1 QEAGLNDFQ
10 ENPKFRALLHQAI
23 QTGLREGAD
32 DIQINGALQL
42 QNGWMH
48 IHDERNV
55 PALGRVGD
63 PDDILASVLVED
75 SKASFLE
82 AAHSPLI
89 QPETYQSMPS
99 YRLCTVDG
107 PTQLTD
113 GLALKLKRLL
123 EETAA
128 VE

>member
-1 QEAGLNDFQ
+1 
-10 ENPKFRALLHQAI
+10 KFRAVLHRAI

-42 QNGWMH
+42 QIGWMH

-63 PDDILASVLVED
+63 PDDILASLLVED
-75 SKASFLE
+75 SK
-82 AAHSPLI
+82 I
-89 QPETYQSMPS
+89 QPEMYQAMPS

-128 VE
+128 VEPRS